1 MTSPVSGEALGTI
14 AALFSCPLPSMD
26 LVRGVLGERKQLYL
40 VFTALYKIQ
49 LKNNV
54 IFVAKKNQL

>member
-1 MTSPVSGEALGTI
+1 
-14 AALFSCPLPSMD
+14 MD

-54 IFVAKKNQL
+54 ISVAKKINCNKEKSFYTQENSQRGDAQELTP

>member
-1 MTSPVSGEALGTI
+1 
-14 AALFSCPLPSMD
+14 MD

-54 IFVAKKNQL
+54 IFVAKKKSIVTRKKASTRRKILSGEMHRN